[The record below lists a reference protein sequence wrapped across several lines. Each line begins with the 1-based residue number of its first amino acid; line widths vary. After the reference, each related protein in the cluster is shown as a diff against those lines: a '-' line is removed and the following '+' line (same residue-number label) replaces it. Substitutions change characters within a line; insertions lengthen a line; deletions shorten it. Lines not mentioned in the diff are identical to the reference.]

1 MRKANLFGHPS
12 QALLLPQ
19 PIKPI
24 KGQVIKTIC
33 IAGAHAV
40 GCVLLLLW
48 QVGVMRNQSLKR
60 QIFPTHLTSLMNLQS
75 LILKR
80 RLMFG

>member
-1 MRKANLFGHPS
+1 MRKDNLFGHPS

-19 PIKPI
+19 PIK
-24 KGQVIKTIC
+24 GQVIETIC
-33 IAGAHAV
+33 IAGTHAV
-40 GCVLLLLW
+40 GSVLLLLW
-48 QVGVMRNQSLKR
+48 QAGVMRNQSLQR

-80 RLMFG
+80 CLMFS

>member
-1 MRKANLFGHPS
+1 MRKANLFGLFGHPS

-19 PIKPI
+19 PI

>member
-1 MRKANLFGHPS
+1 
-12 QALLLPQ
+12 
-19 PIKPI
+19 
-24 KGQVIKTIC
+24 
-33 IAGAHAV
+33 
-40 GCVLLLLW
+40 LLW